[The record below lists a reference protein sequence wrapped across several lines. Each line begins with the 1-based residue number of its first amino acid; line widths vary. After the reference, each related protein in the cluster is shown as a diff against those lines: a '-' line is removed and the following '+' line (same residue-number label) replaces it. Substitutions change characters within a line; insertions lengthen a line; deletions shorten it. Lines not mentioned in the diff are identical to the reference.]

1 MRSLSLRKV
10 TASVDRSTGSVFQ
23 TFTGRDE
30 LLCAVLEEAV
40 RRDGAWHRQWAS
52 SLAGMRLDGAGLANI
67 VADYLI
73 ERARSAEPGA
83 AVWQDAMFEGDAWP
97 IAAATAIAA
106 GVAVQTAFWRDLLDS
121 VEGGAAL
128 AEAIV
133 TFGIME
139 SAYATILHEDIAYR
153 LLVRATTSALVEQAM
168 GGGCAGGAGSSAVME
183 WADTQTRPVAP
194 VAPAAPLAARLLH
207 AAATAIRQEGV
218 AALNLRRIATPAK
231 ASPSPPT
238 MPRPPAS
245 SRPMPHRTRRRKNP
259 RSAMPHSLM
268 MRSSPF
274 PLVASA
280 KDLGRPDRGVQRAL
294 ANVFEQSFTGAASA
308 GDRPAVISER
318 MMVMSGARSRMI
330 SSTVSSFRSTSA
342 TQPS

>member
-1 MRSLSLRKV
+1 M
-10 TASVDRSTGSVFQ
+10 
-23 TFTGRDE
+23 
-30 LLCAVLEEAV
+30 
-40 RRDGAWHRQWAS
+40 
-52 SLAGMRLDGAGLANI
+52 
-67 VADYLI
+67 
-73 ERARSAEPGA
+73 
-83 AVWQDAMFEGDAWP
+83 
-97 IAAATAIAA
+97 
-106 GVAVQTAFWRDLLDS
+106 
-121 VEGGAAL
+121 
-128 AEAIV
+128 

-139 SAYATILHEDIAYR
+139 SAYATILHDEIAYR
-153 LLVRATTSALVEQAM
+153 LLVRATMSALVEQAM
-168 GGGCAGGAGSSAVME
+168 GGGGAGRAGSSAVME
-183 WADTQTRPVAP
+183 WADIQTRPVAS
-194 VAPAAPLAARLLH
+194 VAPAAPLAVRLLH

-238 MPRPPAS
+238 
-245 SRPMPHRTRRRKNP
+245 MPHRTRRRKNP